1 MYTCMYV
8 VVCWEIATE
17 QCSIQKT
24 ILHGLFP
31 FPYYLRQNLVSFKA
45 IYAHQVSQ
53 PLGFQFSCLPSNLSL
68 TYQAVSPV
76 LQCVFLW
83 GLENTISL
91 HWLQSLLWDSET
103 TFCPEWSRG
112 EDLTSYLGSSVLQP
126 CAMQYPPYC
135 PLQAPHAALAF
146 QSPCSQYQRTK
157 LALICSLFK
166 LPPLTLIAKVSEVE
180 TEVTLETSHQGEK
193 RMERTRMILWWPTA
207 QGLLWSCLPGC
218 FVLFKVHRT
227 IIVTALGELI
237 TVTTTYLSCVQTPTT

>member
-1 MYTCMYV
+1 MHTCMYV

-17 QCSIQKT
+17 QCSIQKA

-31 FPYYLRQNLVSFKA
+31 LPHCLRQNLASFKA

-83 GLENTISL
+83 GLENTVSL

-112 EDLTSYLGSSVLQP
+112 EDLTSHLGSLSFVLQP
-126 CAMQYPPYC
+126 YAMQYPLYC
-135 PLQAPHAALAF
+135 PLQAPMQLWLSNHHAVNTREQNWL
-146 QSPCSQYQRTK
+146 SSVLPPNSHHWLWLQRSVR
-157 LALICSLFK
+157 LRLK
-166 LPPLTLIAKVSEVE
+166 LPWKHLTGREENGKN
-180 TEVTLETSHQGEK
+180 
-193 RMERTRMILWWPTA
+193 
-207 QGLLWSCLPGC
+207 
-218 FVLFKVHRT
+218 
-227 IIVTALGELI
+227 
-237 TVTTTYLSCVQTPTT
+237 